1 MKCQYTHSPTTLFDP
16 DVASGLRMVIMN
28 ENYPAFEVRSV
39 PIPGPDAT
47 APELFR
53 GLYGMP
59 MFVTIPTANLA
70 E

>member
-1 MKCQYTHSPTTLFDP
+1 
-16 DVASGLRMVIMN
+16 MVIMN

-47 APELFR
+47 APELLR